1 MSLHC
6 PACGHKQVC
15 PCETCDTSR
24 QATGRDAKLEPWK
37 WVGGLGMR
45 CGKCGFEGSANFWA
59 KLEQTVESW
68 GDNALLYPI
77 KKDLTQVT
85 LKFLDK
91 LKEDKDKRRKHEE
104 NTNKE

>member
-1 MSLHC
+1 
-6 PACGHKQVC
+6 
-15 PCETCDTSR
+15 
-24 QATGRDAKLEPWK
+24 
-37 WVGGLGMR
+37 MR

-91 LKEDKDKRRKHEE
+91 LKEDKDKRRKYEE